1 MKPQLDEHELDWH
14 EVRESGRI
22 LRRTGRSKQNG
33 AVLIDVRYD
42 QQGRE
47 VEKMHMGDDG
57 ELLRKITYEYDSE
70 RKPKLILAYDKVGK
84 LVWRHRRG
92 ERPEDLS

>member
-1 MKPQLDEHELDWH
+1 MKPQVNEHELDWN
-14 EVRESGRI
+14 EVHESGRI
-22 LRRTGRSKQNG
+22 MRRIGRSKQNG

-42 QQGRE
+42 QQERE
-47 VEKMHMGDDG
+47 VQKMHLGDDG
-57 ELLRKITYEYDSE
+57 ELLRRITYEYDSE
-70 RKPKLILAYDKVGK
+70 RKPMLTLAYDKAGK